1 MRIKHFVS
9 LLRVGIKPAG
19 WETEVGK
26 CPVSGD
32 LEEKRRNSALLLAW
46 RKDNHG
52 WKKFIP
58 EHIETWEIFH
68 PVYAIS
74 LLYLIYP
81 RVRLSLNGS

>member
-32 LEEKRRNSALLLAW
+32 LEEKRRNSALLLGW

-52 WKKFIP
+52 WKEK
-58 EHIETWEIFH
+58 
-68 PVYAIS
+68 VYTRTHRDMGNIS
-74 LLYLIYP
+74 SCICKYSALPYI
-81 RVRLSLNGS
+81 S